1 MPHFHNKNL
10 LEFHVWCAMAH
21 RQSFMLVYTTCANV
35 SMLGQ
40 SGAPQSI
47 KHIDQDSHSVWLC
60 TLYDMNMHLQQM
72 PRAHTYATR
81 LRALMPRE
89 SHSRSHESP
98 SYKVHD
104 HPYTHRHIYIHTH
117 TYIMHNAI
125 TQSRKI
131 KQTLPT
137 FQGYGL
143 ARYRKCKTYID
154 IPMEHSPSKE
164 QEKIKG
170 TRRGGTL
177 IHALEKRLG
186 EREEEKALKGG

>member
-1 MPHFHNKNL
+1 
-10 LEFHVWCAMAH
+10 
-21 RQSFMLVYTTCANV
+21 
-35 SMLGQ
+35 
-40 SGAPQSI
+40 
-47 KHIDQDSHSVWLC
+47 
-60 TLYDMNMHLQQM
+60 
-72 PRAHTYATR
+72 
-81 LRALMPRE
+81 
-89 SHSRSHESP
+89 
-98 SYKVHD
+98 
-104 HPYTHRHIYIHTH
+104 
-117 TYIMHNAI
+117 MHNAI

-143 ARYRKCKTYID
+143 ASYRKCKTYID

-186 EREEEKALKGG
+186 EREEEKALRGG